1 MRIAVIVNHEWTSET
16 VTVLRAVVGV
26 VPKCTGLFGDVK
38 VVLKRMSRND
48 WALRHESGTYED
60 TVRQNQQSPREVGVL
75 PSAHV
80 VFSW

>member
-1 MRIAVIVNHEWTSET
+1 MRVAIIVNNERASKT

-26 VPKCTGLFGDVK
+26 VPKGAGLFGDVK
-38 VVLKRMSRND
+38 VVLERMSRDD
-48 WALRHESGTYED
+48 WALRHESGTCED
-60 TVRQNQQSPREVGVL
+60 TTRQNQQSPEKVGIL